1 MLVETLLLYGG
12 LNHMIFRFLFLF
24 ILIFLLETK
33 LNLILSLKPLLE
45 SALLEKSLDL
55 SNTDL
60 SDDNLL
66 IRREMLPGKFFVVL
80 GG

>member
-1 MLVETLLLYGG
+1 M
-12 LNHMIFRFLFLF
+12 
-24 ILIFLLETK
+24 
-33 LNLILSLKPLLE
+33 ILSLKPLLE

-80 GG
+80 GGWLGVTLIYSGILPGLL